1 MVMTELIAV
10 GPEGRITPGTSGLH
24 SDVQELAWRRIVDR
38 IHIETIN
45 GLFLSKTGCNASG
58 SEFGAGIKYA
68 IEKGW
73 LELHESGTYMRI
85 LAPGSDLLPRQ

>member
-1 MVMTELIAV
+1 LKHAEFRPYAEPEAAARKLI
-10 GPEGRITPGTSGLH
+10 
-24 SDVQELAWRRIVDR
+24 ELAAGVQAVNDR